1 MKCSPQACITNTLFQ
16 ARGAIWGDWGNFA
29 GGGGLE
35 STWRMWITGHG
46 SLEYFIPS
54 PSLLQSGPET
64 QNQNKPPRTDPL
76 TPWQIATQEVI
87 NAARNWGCVLI
98 RTPGNG
104 HSGKERPEKPPTMA
118 HICNS
123 SIWEAEPR
131 KSCPV
136 WAAYYCTW
144 QLHTTHLPIKRWRW
158 SAQHKKDS
166 FCWGIGFL
174 FAFFC
179 IIFFFK
185 REIEYEVGWV
195 GGTEGL
201 GRVREGKEMIKM
213 YLWKKCL
220 FVLFV

>member
-1 MKCSPQACITNTLFQ
+1 MKCSPQTCITNTLFQ

-29 GGGGLE
+29 GGGGLG

-54 PSLLQSGPET
+54 PSLCFLPVMMSTASATLLPSGPET

-104 HSGKERPEKPPTMA
+104 HSRKERPEKPPTMA

-144 QLHTTHLPIKRWRW
+144 QLHTTHLPIKKGRW
-158 SAQHKKDS
+158 SA
-166 FCWGIGFL
+166 
-174 FAFFC
+174 
-179 IIFFFK
+179 
-185 REIEYEVGWV
+185 
-195 GGTEGL
+195 
-201 GRVREGKEMIKM
+201 
-213 YLWKKCL
+213 
-220 FVLFV
+220 

>member
-1 MKCSPQACITNTLFQ
+1 MKCSPQTCITNALFQ

-29 GGGGLE
+29 GGGGLG
-35 STWRMWITGHG
+35 STWRMWITGVFYPQP
-46 SLEYFIPS
+46 L
-54 PSLLQSGPET
+54 SLLPAHHDVNSFCNTPAVGPRNSEP
-64 QNQNKPPRTDPL
+64 NKPPRTDPL

-104 HSGKERPEKPPTMA
+104 HSRKERPEKPPTMA

-144 QLHTTHLPIKRWRW
+144 KLHTTHLPIKKGRW
-158 SAQHKKDS
+158 SA
-166 FCWGIGFL
+166 
-174 FAFFC
+174 
-179 IIFFFK
+179 
-185 REIEYEVGWV
+185 
-195 GGTEGL
+195 
-201 GRVREGKEMIKM
+201 
-213 YLWKKCL
+213 
-220 FVLFV
+220 